1 MSEFQKITLG
11 LRSSDDNA
19 ADVISD
25 VGHGAP
31 SDVISIYSFPRTAV
45 ETVFAEGGMIASPPP
60 ARAKGH
66 SRNQLTDHRT
76 MRVVQFLENLFFRGA
91 GRSQYPS
98 PTAALPSRTH
108 DISMARAMG
117 GLSPTVLS
125 ICGATYEEYR
135 TCNRLPS

>member
-1 MSEFQKITLG
+1 VSEIQKITLG
-11 LRSSDDNA
+11 LHSSDDA
-19 ADVISD
+19 AANVICD

-31 SDVISIYSFPRTAV
+31 SDMISIHSIPRTAV
-45 ETVFAEGGMIASPPP
+45 ETVYADSGMIAPPP
-60 ARAKGH
+60 PSHAKGH
-66 SRNQLTDHRT
+66 SRDQLIDHRT
-76 MRVVQFLENLFFRGA
+76 MRVVQFVENLFLRGA

-98 PTAALPSRTH
+98 PTATFFSRTH

-125 ICGATYEEYR
+125 ICGATNEEYR

>member
-11 LRSSDDNA
+11 LHSSHDNA
-19 ADVISD
+19 ANVICD

-31 SDVISIYSFPRTAV
+31 SDMISILSISRTAV
-45 ETVFAEGGMIASPPP
+45 ETVFAASGMIASPLPSQ
-60 ARAKGH
+60 ANGH
-66 SRNQLTDHRT
+66 SRDQLTDHRT
-76 MRVVQFLENLFFRGA
+76 MRVVRFVENLFVRGA
-91 GRSQYPS
+91 GQSQYPS
-98 PTAALPSRTH
+98 PTAAFPSRTH
-108 DISMARAMG
+108 DIPMARAMG